1 VVLGNG
7 MVGGIEVKIRDSR
20 SSLTLAVACQLVD
33 DRGAILD
40 LVSAD
45 DGEVYAEL
53 AIGLFC
59 RIQLRR
65 CKSWN

>member
-40 LVSAD
+40 LVS
-45 DGEVYAEL
+45 G
-53 AIGLFC
+53 
-59 RIQLRR
+59 
-65 CKSWN
+65 